1 MNLISILLIA
11 TAVLCLLT
19 GSLSLVGSSKN
30 ERGHMS
36 WFFAMSLGC
45 AMWTAWRI

>member
-36 WFFAMSLGC
+36 WFSRKHDFILME
-45 AMWTAWRI
+45 MH